1 MEDWKDDGV
10 LFISLFTVQ
19 GHTEDKGKTQTLHR
33 VVRVVRVVRWIHL
46 GLPELG
52 TLRDSDS
59 FSGSEHHFLADCV
72 W

>member
-1 MEDWKDDGV
+1 MGDCDEDGA

-19 GHTEDKGKTQTLHR
+19 AHTEDKGRTQTLHG
-33 VVRVVRVVRWIHL
+33 VQGVLGVLGWIHL

-52 TLRDSDS
+52 MLRDSDS